1 MSPCF
6 RRVLRLFAATALLSP
21 LTLTAAAASYAPQAA
36 VIAPRAA
43 SSLML
48 DVAAVGGRYV
58 AVGERGQILGS
69 ADGKTWT
76 QVPVPV
82 RAALT
87 AVSFA
92 DARNGWAVGH
102 DAVILNTRDGGAS
115 WGLQHFEPAL
125 EKPLL
130 DVVFVDARRGFAVG
144 AFGLFLRTVDGGDT
158 WTPLHTPA
166 VDDDELNLYAIV
178 RLGNGDLLI
187 VGEQGRLL
195 LSTDAGT
202 SWSKLASPVES
213 TLFGASAFG
222 TSCALICGLRGEA
235 WVSDAARIGRWRSI
249 DTGTRHALHA
259 CVAIGND
266 RAFLVGA
273 EGMVLLADPVRR
285 SGRRVKSPAA
295 GVWSS
300 VAVGAAGPVLAG
312 ERGLHAIRTV
322 PGR

>member
-1 MSPCF
+1 MNPWF
-6 RRVLRLFAATALLSP
+6 RFVLRAIAVMTLLSQLNATGAP
-21 LTLTAAAASYAPQAA
+21 AFDAPQPA

-43 SSLML
+43 NSLML

-69 ADGKTWT
+69 ADGKSWT

-92 DARNGWAVGH
+92 DVRNGWAVGH
-102 DAVILNTRDGGAS
+102 DTVILNTRDGGAS
-115 WGLQHFEPAL
+115 WRLQHIDPAL

-130 DVVFVDARRGFAVG
+130 DVLFIDSRRGFAVG
-144 AFGLFLRTVDGGDT
+144 AFGLLLRTVDGGDT
-158 WTPLHTPA
+158 WLTLHEPA
-166 VDDDELNLYAIV
+166 IDDDELNLYALA

-195 LSTDAGT
+195 LSTDAGN

-222 TSCALICGLRGEA
+222 SSGALICGLRGEA

-249 DTGTRHALHA
+249 ETGTRHALHA
-259 CVAIGND
+259 CAAFGTD

-273 EGMVLLADPVRR
+273 EGTVLLADPVRR
-285 SGRRVKSPAA
+285 SGRRVKSPAG